1 MKSDDEIT
9 LSVTSTQS
17 DETFLFQQWQQLK
30 DREEDLKEL
39 ADGARRCRA
48 CGRLIGEADGYA
60 SYEMHFEGVPTGV
73 VRPFADDG
81 INFLCLPCLGKFLM
95 AKGLSEKEVDDY
107 IKQLSPRYIRGE
119 IVEEQ

>member
-17 DETFLFQQWQQLK
+17 DELFLFRPWLQLK
-30 DREEDLKEL
+30 GREENLKEL
-39 ADGARRCRA
+39 ANGARRCLA

-60 SYEMHFEGVPTGV
+60 SFSMHYEGVPTGV
-73 VRPFADDG
+73 VRPYADDA
-81 INFLCLPCLGKFLM
+81 INVLCLSCLGKFLL
-95 AKGLSEKEVDDY
+95 AKGLSEKDVDDY

-119 IVEEQ
+119 IVVEQ